1 MYLIHGAFQA
11 ALMVKNPP
19 SNAGALGYIPGWED
33 LLEREMATHSSFL
46 AWEIPWTEEPGG
58 LQSMGSQ
65 KSWIT
70 TEHRHT
76 HVNHTYVNQNSSY
89 SPGILTRISNTEIQ
103 LAILNVNNR
112 NIIFQACRQKR
123 QVDYHGENN
132 LSLGLIS
139 LYQI

>member
-1 MYLIHGAFQA
+1 
-11 ALMVKNPP
+11 MVKNPP

-33 LLEREMATHSSFL
+33 LLEREMATHSSIL
-46 AWEIPWTEEPGG
+46 AWEIPWTEKPGG

-112 NIIFQACRQKR
+112 NIIFQACR
-123 QVDYHGENN
+123 
-132 LSLGLIS
+132 
-139 LYQI
+139 